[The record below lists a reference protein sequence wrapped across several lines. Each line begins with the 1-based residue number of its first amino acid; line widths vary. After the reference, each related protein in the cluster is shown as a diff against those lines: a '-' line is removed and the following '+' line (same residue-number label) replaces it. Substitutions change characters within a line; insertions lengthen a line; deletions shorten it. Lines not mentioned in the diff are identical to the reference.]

1 MKSIER
7 DTLRVAR
14 EQFVTS
20 RTLAPNSGTLLLAA
34 ILTVFAAVRF
44 GLFAGISG
52 ADDVSIASLSLDL
65 LSNGPSLPFSHYSG
79 RVGLIYPQAL
89 VFALFGV
96 GEWQMAVIPF
106 LSSLGGVLL
115 AYLIGKHYAQE
126 QVGLLAAFLLAI
138 FPLDAYFSSVLM
150 PDLPLGATM
159 ALAFYLL
166 ITSERRQYLSLAVLA
181 GLAWGWAY
189 LIKVEAFF
197 FVFVVAAL
205 WGTKQLSSRTVFVC
219 AASVGTV
226 VLVEHVIYYLGSGD
240 MLLRLHLIAGTSGG
254 KMVAKYSATQLWVF
268 PKAWFLTPYYFG
280 IHYYFL
286 FFALLWLPLH
296 KRNDTLPIAI
306 WAIIFLLWL
315 QFGGNP
321 FSPSYSAKSHLD
333 RYCNMLNVPMAVLIA
348 MAMYDLGKRYGAKLQ
363 WILISLT
370 SLTAILFVPFNQLSS
385 ERQAATKELLD
396 KAREQQLYPLYLD
409 RTSWALA
416 ELYLYDAA
424 QKGEL
429 RNLQPHNFSTG
440 ETNTPDPSDI
450 NGYVLI
456 NHGFVDYGYNRYRVR
471 KIESSQ
477 FKEHFETY
485 LVSSNPMNISSY
497 WSAEFL
503 EAMASLIPISTIR
516 MKIQETARGL
526 LDGNDAVLLKRR

>member
-106 LSSLGGVLL
+106 LSSLAGVLL

-126 QVGLLAAFLLAI
+126 QVGLLAAFLLGI

-166 ITSERRQYLSLAVLA
+166 IKSERSQHLSLAVLA

-205 WGTKQLSSRTVFVC
+205 WVTRQLSSRTLFVC
-219 AASVGTV
+219 AISVGAV
-226 VLVEHVIYYLGSGD
+226 VFIEHVIYYLVSGD

-254 KMVAKYSATQLWVF
+254 KMVAEYNATQLWVF

-280 IHYYFL
+280 LHYYFL
-286 FFALLWLPLH
+286 FLALLWLPLH
-296 KRNDTLPIAI
+296 KRHDTLPIVV
-306 WAIIFLLWL
+306 WAAVFLLWL

-321 FSPSYSAKSHLD
+321 FSASYSAKSHLD

-348 MAMYDLGKRYGAKLQ
+348 MTIYDLGERYGAQLQ
-363 WILISLT
+363 RIMVTLIT
-370 SLTAILFVPFNQLSS
+370 LTAVLFIPFNQLSS
-385 ERQAATKELLD
+385 ERQAATKALLD
-396 KAREQQLYPLYLD
+396 IVQEQQLYPLHLD

-416 ELYLYDAA
+416 QIYLYDAA

-429 RNLQPHNFSTG
+429 HNLQPHNFSTG
-440 ETNTPDPSDI
+440 ETNSPDPIDI
-450 NGYVLI
+450 DGYVLI
-456 NHGFVDYGYNRYRVR
+456 NRGFVDYGYNRYRVR

-477 FKEHFETY
+477 FTDQFETY

-503 EAMASLIPISTIR
+503 EAMSSLIPISTVR